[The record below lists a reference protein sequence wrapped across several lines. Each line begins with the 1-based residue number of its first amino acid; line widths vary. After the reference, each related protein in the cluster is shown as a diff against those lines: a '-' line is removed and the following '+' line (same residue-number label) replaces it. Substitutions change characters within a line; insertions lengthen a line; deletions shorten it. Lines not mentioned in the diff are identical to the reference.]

1 MATETASQ
9 MKETVSADAKKEKKQ
24 TKYKDA
30 PPTAFDLFKMCHCNS
45 NTSFNEPVKNVIA
58 EMEVHW

>member
-1 MATETASQ
+1 

-58 EMEVHW
+58 EMEVH